1 MLYRARL
8 ERGSLIVTVDTIDKH
23 FTFAPH
29 AQCVVKSCKYHIQ
42 ALRRIHHLLSRD
54 VANAIACSIV
64 RLTP

>member
-29 AQCVVKSCKYHIQ
+29 AQCVVKSCNYHIE
-42 ALRRIHHLLSRD
+42 ALRHIRHLLSHD
-54 VANAIACSIV
+54 VTNTIACIV
-64 RLTP
+64 L